1 MRKTYVKK
9 LALLIVVVAACAAA
23 FAATASADY
32 GPNAYRQIEVSNNV
46 PGPQGGAAA
55 LAVAT
60 PALAQPSPTS
70 ANPAG
75 QTEARGHI
83 AITRGLVGPSHSISP
98 VDLAGQTEAKGY
110 PAISKAPAG
119 VTPRQTASVSS
130 SRCPCNTGL
139 PGGPAGVTPRQTA
152 HLASSQCP
160 CNTGLPGGPAAV
172 MPRQTARLA
181 SSQCPCNTGLP
192 GRPLVAEHVVLVPR
206 TVYQPGG
213 SFDWGDAGAGA
224 GFMAGLG
231 LLAAGVALMLRRHRG
246 LAQRHS

>member
-83 AITRGLVGPSHSISP
+83 AITRGLVGPRHSISP

-139 PGGPAGVTPRQTA
+139 PGRPR
-152 HLASSQCP
+152 
-160 CNTGLPGGPAAV
+160 
-172 MPRQTARLA
+172 
-181 SSQCPCNTGLP
+181 
-192 GRPLVAEHVVLVPR
+192 VAEHVVLVPR